1 MEHPAFDFNNPNKIR
16 SLIGVFCTNNPMNFH
31 CDRGDGY
38 EFLADQVLALDR
50 FNPQI
55 AARLL
60 NPLTRWRKFPKKRRN
75 LMKNQLS
82 RIILENDL
90 SRDTYE
96 IASKSLS

>member
-1 MEHPAFDFNNPNKIR
+1 
-16 SLIGVFCTNNPMNFH
+16 MNF
-31 CDRGDGY
+31 
-38 EFLADQVLALDR
+38 LANQVLALDR
-50 FNPQI
+50 LNPQI

-60 NPLTRWRKFPKKRRN
+60 SPLTRWRKFPKKRGN

-90 SRDTYE
+90 SGDSYE